1 MEAKKIEFLGGVRFL
16 KDLDSLKIPKSLP
29 QFAFCGRSNVGKS
42 SLLNALVKQKIA
54 RTSSEPGKTREINFF
69 LWDKMILVDLPGY
82 GFAKVSK
89 KIQDEWGREI
99 TLWLQTEKKLQ
110 SVLVLVDGRHGFFK
124 TDIELLEWL
133 KQEKKKF
140 LVVFTKMDKYKSF
153 NQRSKAEKFLNE
165 EAKKLEVPYFTY
177 VSIYEPNTLSNLIK
191 LMKM

>member
-54 RTSSEPGKTREINFF
+54 RTSSEPGKTREI
-69 LWDKMILVDLPGY
+69 
-82 GFAKVSK
+82 SK